1 MMQVIEKFPNILQT
15 PLPNVLI
22 TKMDDSSINLSLR
35 FWINS
40 KDAFFD
46 TQSNVTETVNLAFS
60 QA

>member
-1 MMQVIEKFPNILQT
+1 MQVIEKFPNVLK
-15 PLPNVLI
+15 LPETEVLV

-40 KDAFFD
+40 KDGYFVS
-46 TQSNVTETVNLAFS
+46 QSNVTETVNLAFK